1 MDVDKVYDLPF
12 LLKQGRWCVSPGRIT
27 KVFGYLVHE
36 VDGRGGPWRASALM
50 GKGVRF
56 TTIQYAAMVI
66 TFYLNLNNSVQFK
79 RSSVKINTQSD
90 SAYDHSF
97 EF

>member
-36 VDGRGGPWRASALM
+36 VEGRGGPWRASALM

-66 TFYLNLNNSVQFK
+66 IFYLNNSVQLEEK
-79 RSSVKINTQSD
+79 QP
-90 SAYDHSF
+90 
-97 EF
+97 